1 MFRISSCVPNTCF
14 CGHASMALAHWHDH
28 VMMMPLGTRWRA
40 RATPNG
46 GIHPPCAVWKRQQTL
61 QAASQV
67 HSSEGAGRPFVMA
80 YTTPLFKAVGPPAT
94 EELKMMLADDDSLRY
109 G

>member
-1 MFRISSCVPNTCF
+1 
-14 CGHASMALAHWHDH
+14 MAPAHWRDH
-28 VMMMPLGTRWRA
+28 VRMPLKTRWRA
-40 RATPNG
+40 RTMPDG
-46 GIHPPCAVWKRQQTL
+46 GIHPPYAVWKRQQTF

-67 HSSEGAGRPFVMA
+67 HNSEEAGRPLVMA
-80 YTTPLFKAVGPPAT
+80 YTTPLFRAVGPPAT